1 MSPSL
6 NLLSPTR
13 QGPNIPAANGLRSSD
28 EYLGSFDLRDTLTAM
43 AVCELSFAEFR
54 AALEK
59 SCKRVG

>member
-6 NLLSPTR
+6 NLHLSMLQYPTS
-13 QGPNIPAANGLRSSD
+13 AVANGLHSHD
-28 EYLGSFDLRDTLTAM
+28 EGLGSFDLRDTLTAM

-59 SCKRVG
+59 CGKRLG